1 MNMVAEGVATTESAW
16 QLSTTHKVDMP
27 IIEQTYQILFNDK
40 NPMQAIYDLM
50 IREKKSEHMQ

>member
-1 MNMVAEGVATTESAW
+1 
-16 QLSTTHKVDMP
+16 MP

>member
-1 MNMVAEGVATTESAW
+1 M
-16 QLSTTHKVDMP
+16 H
-27 IIEQTYQILFNDK
+27 QILFNNK